1 MPLDYIAIKESIASS
16 LRDSIKGNAVPDADL
31 YNSIGM
37 SKGFGDISCSIA
49 LSIGKREGRN
59 PEDVANSIIAAMKR
73 PQYVGS
79 IEQKGGFINFTLD
92 RGMVAKDAISGIL
105 AAKEG
110 CLRSDIAGADRAI
123 IEYPSVNPAHPWH
136 IGHLRS
142 ALLGDT
148 IANIHES
155 CGAYV
160 EREDYI
166 DDLGLQATQAVWGY
180 MHPEIIDTAKKQEGK
195 FDHWLGNI
203 YVEVNAKAK
212 DERISKMINE
222 AVVKIEDNSTEEAK
236 IARDVTGK
244 CVEAYYLTSF
254 DYGIYHDV
262 LIRES
267 DIVRERLLDK
277 AIAVLR
283 EKGVISEGT
292 GKYENCTVI
301 DFTGIEG
308 LPKEISNAKEK
319 VKVLV
324 RSNGVPTY
332 VAKDIAF
339 HMWKFGLLEN
349 PFRYSIF
356 TVQPNGKALYITS
369 QQGDSKD
376 FGNMNKAIN
385 TIDVRQSNE
394 QAAVKFS
401 IMKMEGSKGK
411 DLMHVAYG
419 VVDLE
424 TGHLAGRKGTWI
436 GFTADELL
444 EESKKKAAAL
454 MSNRLVKDREEQEY
468 IIKNIAI
475 SGIKF
480 EFLKISPEKR
490 IIFSWSRALN
500 FEGNSGPYCQ
510 YMHARAS
517 RLIEDSKAEQL
528 RASDADFSGLTSEQ
542 EFDLV
547 KQLMLGRYMLEKS
560 YRELRPNVLTDYAN
574 DLAQAFSKFYES
586 SPIFKADEKTRRARL
601 LLVMAFKE
609 MMGGVLKTLGIT
621 PLERM

>member
-1 MPLDYIAIKESIASS
+1 MAFDYVTIRENIAKA
-16 LRDSIKGNAVPDADL
+16 LRDSLRANSMPNVEIE
-31 YNSIGM
+31 NSISM

-49 LSIGKREGRN
+49 LAIGKQLGKDSETI
-59 PEDVANSIIAAMKR
+59 AKSIIMSIEK
-73 PQYVGS
+73 PKYVGS
-79 IEQKGGFINFTLD
+79 IEQKNGFINFTMD
-92 RGMVAKDAISGIL
+92 RTAVTADLMRYIVSAKGDSL
-105 AAKEG
+105 KSESAKH
-110 CLRSDIAGADRAI
+110 DRVI

-136 IGHLRS
+136 VGHLRS
-142 ALLGDT
+142 ALLGDA

-180 MHPEIIDTAKKQEGK
+180 MHPELIESAKKQEGK

-212 DERISKMINE
+212 DEKISKMISETTVNIE
-222 AVVKIEDNSTEEAK
+222 AQGSEEAK
-236 IARDVTGK
+236 IAREVTGK
-244 CVEAYYLTSF
+244 CVEAYYMTSF
-254 DYGIYHDV
+254 NYGIYHDV

-267 DIVRERLLDK
+267 DIVREKLLGK
-277 AIAVLR
+277 AIAALK
-283 EKGVISEGT
+283 EKRIIGEGS
-292 GKYENCTVI
+292 GKYENCIVI

-319 VKVLV
+319 IKVLI

-339 HMWKFGLLEN
+339 HMWKFGMLEN
-349 PFRYSIF
+349 PFKYSVFIM
-356 TVQPNGKALYITS
+356 QPNGKKLYITS
-369 QQGDSKD
+369 REGESME

-385 TIDVRQSNE
+385 TIDARQSNE

-401 IMKMEGSKGK
+401 IMKMEGSSGK
-411 DLMHVAYG
+411 SLMHIAYG

-444 EESKKKAAAL
+444 AESERKAMEM
-454 MSNRLVKDREEQEY
+454 MSDRLVKDEESKAY
-468 IIKNIAI
+468 IIRNIAL

-517 RLIEDSKAEQL
+517 RLIEDFKAESL
-528 RASDADFSGLTSEQ
+528 VASDADLSAACSDT
-542 EFDLV
+542 EFNLV
-547 KQLMLGRYMLEKS
+547 KQLMMGRYMVEKA

-574 DLAQAFSKFYES
+574 ELAQSFSKFYES
-586 SPIFKADEKTRRARL
+586 SPIMKADEKTRAARL
-601 LLVMAFKE
+601 MLVLAFKYV
-609 MMGGVLKTLGIT
+609 MGSVLKTLGII